1 MPSVLTAVWSWMRP
15 GRTVPA
21 HRVRPWPSLTTVG
34 LRVFCLRLPEMNAR
48 RRVGRRGAGGPG
60 SRCRR
65 CAARTGRQQAARS
78 CPRPRPGRRPTRR
91 RAPGCRAGAPSCL
104 GPAGWPR
111 QRWWVSPADRSR
123 RFRRSQRPAGHRCI
137 APSRAKAQGLPL
149 WGSLRH
155 RRLRDVDMDTGCGRG
170 LRRGS
175 EGYRR
180 TDRFRTR
187 APIGSTRRSPA
198 NRYPD
203 HQRVSVRVSVMLRT
217 PGH

>member
-1 MPSVLTAVWSWMRP
+1 VAVAD
-15 GRTVPA
+15 GQGLGGC
-21 HRVRPWPSLTTVG
+21 SL
-34 LRVFCLRLPEMNAR
+34 
-48 RRVGRRGAGGPG
+48 RRVVPWSPPVRGTGGSWNRLRPV
-60 SRCRR
+60 
-65 CAARTGRQQAARS
+65 ARS
-78 CPRPRPGRRPTRR
+78 PHRPTSPVPD

-111 QRWWVSPADRSR
+111 QRWWVPPADRSR
-123 RFRRSQRPAGHRCI
+123 RFRRSQHPGHRCI
-137 APSRAKAQGLPL
+137 APSGAKAQGLPL

-198 NRYPD
+198 NPKL
-203 HQRVSVRVSVMLRT
+203 VI
-217 PGH
+217 

>member
-137 APSRAKAQGLPL
+137 APSRAKAQGLPCGEACDTAGCATL
-149 WGSLRH
+149 IWTRV
-155 RRLRDVDMDTGCGRG
+155 VDAVCGGGAKGIAEPTGFGHERQ
-170 LRRGS
+170 LDRRGGVLQTLS
-175 EGYRR
+175 
-180 TDRFRTR
+180 
-187 APIGSTRRSPA
+187 
-198 NRYPD
+198 
-203 HQRVSVRVSVMLRT
+203 L
-217 PGH
+217 